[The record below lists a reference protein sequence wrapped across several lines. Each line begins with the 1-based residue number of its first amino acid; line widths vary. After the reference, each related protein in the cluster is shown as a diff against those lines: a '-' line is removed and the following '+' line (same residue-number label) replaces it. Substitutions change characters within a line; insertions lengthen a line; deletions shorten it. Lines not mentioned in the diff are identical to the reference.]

1 MEQVLEILKQLQNT
15 SSINEKVEII
25 KRNKD
30 NELFKECLKF
40 LFDTNIVTGISDKKI
55 NKEVAFNY
63 EGKIKFLNNFSE
75 VMEYLKQNN
84 TGKDEDILIIQI
96 YIFKQ
101 PEQYQEMYKQLITKS
116 LKLGC
121 DSKLVNKAI
130 PKLIP
135 TWEVQL
141 GSAYDKLKLKKDE
154 WFSLSQKLNG
164 NRNSYIND
172 KLLSRQGKEF
182 KGLEHIIDDIKV
194 LGLDNYFIDGE
205 LVGKNLDNIS
215 DGENFRRSTGIIN
228 SDLEVKDDIKFV
240 IFDLFPANELQNGQS
255 INNYKTRKAE
265 LLQLKEKI
273 KNLNLQNIDVVEM
286 LYEGTDTSQID
297 RLLDYAV
304 KQDWEGLMLNKNTTY
319 ECKRTTNLIKIK
331 RFYTM
336 DLEIVG
342 VEEGSGKLT
351 GTLGALVVKFKNN
364 VVNVGSGF
372 DDETRKE
379 FWINRDNLIGRIAE
393 VKYKEITK
401 DKKTDLE
408 SLQFPVFVQLR
419 EMGKTVSYD

>member
-1 MEQVLEILKQLQNT
+1 MEQVLEILKQIQNT
-15 SSINEKVEII
+15 SSTNGKVEII
-25 KRNKD
+25 SKNKD
-30 NELFKECLKF
+30 NEMFKECLKF

-55 NKEVAFNY
+55 NKEITFGCD
-63 EGKIKFLNNFSE
+63 EFIKILSNFTD
-75 VMEYLKQNN
+75 VINYLKQNN
-84 TGKDEDILIIQI
+84 TGRDEDILAIQL
-96 YIFKQ
+96 YIAHQ
-101 PEQYQEMYKQLITKS
+101 PEQHQEMYKQLITKS

-154 WFSLSQKLNG
+154 YFFLSKKLNG
-164 NRNSYIND
+164 NRCTYFD
-172 KLLSRQGKEF
+172 GKLISRQGKEF
-182 KGLEHIIDDIKV
+182 TGLQHIIDDINF
-194 LGLDNYFIDGE
+194 LGYGDFVFDGE
-205 LVGKNLDNIS
+205 LIRKNIDNIS
-215 DGENFRRSTGIIN
+215 DNENFRIGTGIIN
-228 SDLEVKDDIKFV
+228 SDDETKEEISFI
-240 IFDLFPANELQNGQS
+240 IFDAFTKEEFITKKFKNTYKQRKNILTEL
-255 INNYKTRKAE
+255 E
-265 LLQLKEKI
+265 CDFI
-273 KNLNLQNIDVVEM
+273 KMGVNHLEIVEM
-286 LYEGTDTSQID
+286 LYEGTDISQID

-304 KQDWEGLMLNKNTTY
+304 KHDWEGLMLNKNTTY

-336 DLEIVG
+336 DLEIVD

-351 GTLGALVVKFKNN
+351 GTLGALVVKFKDN

-401 DKKTDLE
+401 DKKTNLE

-419 EMGKTVSYD
+419 ETGKTVSYD